1 MRSVRF
7 ATGSNLTGWG
17 SSLFDAESGAE
28 LRGVRRITATAE
40 VDDITT
46 VEAEFVSA
54 EVDIKG
60 VLRAMI
66 ADPGSGDLKQIAKI
80 TYADGTEWEA

>member
-7 ATGSNLTGWG
+7 ASGPNQTGWG
-17 SSLFDAESGAE
+17 SSLLDAETGAE
-28 LRGVRRITATAE
+28 LHGIRRIVATVA

-54 EVDIKG
+54 EVDING
-60 VLRAMI
+60 VLRAMV
-66 ADPGSGDLKQIAKI
+66 ADPASGEMKRVAKI
-80 TYADGTEWEA
+80 VYADGTEWEA